1 MAALLREDILP
12 SQFFLTSSIAKDK
25 NEQLKIQRIMKI
37 VRKTYIKPEIHDVR
51 IDKEA
56 LCGDINIGI
65 NTSSS
70 ENYPGSMGARTN
82 DGFDDEL
89 EKIIDDNYIKY
100 HDYTGINR

>member
-1 MAALLREDILP
+1 
-12 SQFFLTSSIAKDK
+12 
-25 NEQLKIQRIMKI
+25 MKI

-51 IDKEA
+51 ICEEA

-70 ENYPGSMGARTN
+70 ENYPEAMGARGN

-89 EKIIDDNYIKY
+89 EKINDDNYIKNN
-100 HDYTGINR
+100 DYTGFNR

>member
-1 MAALLREDILP
+1 MN
-12 SQFFLTSSIAKDK
+12 SFLTSSIAKDK

-37 VRKTYIKPEIHDVR
+37 VRKTYIKPEFHDVR
-51 IDKEA
+51 IGEEA

-70 ENYPGSMGARTN
+70 ENYLGSMGARAN

-89 EKIIDDNYIKY
+89 EEINDDNYIKNN
-100 HDYTGINR
+100 DYTGFNR